1 MACSTDAF
9 PHTYTHIFTHTN
21 TPQERC
27 ITCLICLEAG
37 GFNSIEPLLVG
48 AIEDV
53 PVLDVDGMGRA
64 FPELQM
70 FIPFINGS
78 RHTPSSLADNQGECI
93 ACTHIGSSKDLE
105 NFFRLETVRMG

>member
-1 MACSTDAF
+1 MSLLSFTLNIHRPA
-9 PHTYTHIFTHTN
+9 HTYIIL
-21 TPQERC
+21 QERR
-27 ITCLICLEAG
+27 IIGLICLEAG

-48 AIEDV
+48 ALEDL

-78 RHTPSSLADNQGECI
+78 RHTPSALAGNSGESVACI
-93 ACTHIGSSKDLE
+93 DIKSSKDLE
-105 NFFRLETVRMG
+105 NFFRLETVKMG